1 MTSQALLGRLEPF
14 AHLTESQLGILAG
27 AVEKRD
33 LPAGTLIL
41 KEGES
46 SEEAFVIAGGRV
58 RIQRHTPYGAYAL
71 AVLGAGELFGETAFV
86 DRNGRSGDVLAESAT
101 ELLVL
106 PPAALGT
113 LMEADQRFAIAMYWA
128 FWKSLSRKLRR
139 TNDLLTQFF
148 SQVGPAPTP
157 PPPRRNPTGDFRI
170 DIAAKRSLF
179 QEQKLSG
186 MEINFL
192 TSLSREKKL
201 VGNEL
206 LFREGEAGDRM
217 YVVLDGRIMI
227 SKYIPGA
234 GEEALAFLERGD
246 YFGEMALIDHQPRS
260 ADAKA
265 HDGGA
270 VVLAI
275 PREVVEGLLDIH
287 KVSSL
292 RLLKILCGLVAKRL
306 RDVDDKIVGWH
317 ILAGG
322 GGASGEGAT
331 EDLPSP

>member
-1 MTSQALLGRLEPF
+1 MTSQSLLGRLEPF
-14 AHLTESQLGILAG
+14 AHLSAAQLDLLGQ
-27 AVEKRD
+27 AVERR
-33 LPAGTLIL
+33 LFPAGTVIL
-41 KEGES
+41 KEGDT
-46 SEEAFVIAGGRV
+46 SEEAFVVAGGRV
-58 RIQRHTPYGAYAL
+58 RIQRQTPYGAYSL

-86 DRNGRSGDVLAESAT
+86 DRHGRSGDAVAESAT
-101 ELLVL
+101 ELL
-106 PPAALGT
+106 ALSPEALEK
-113 LMEADQRFAIAMYWA
+113 LMAGDQRFAIAMYWA
-128 FWKSLSRKLRR
+128 FWKSLARKLRR
-139 TNDLLTQFF
+139 TNDLLAQFF
-148 SQVGPAPTP
+148 SHGGAAPAP
-157 PPPRRNPTGDFRI
+157 PPPRRQASGSFRI
-170 DIAAKRSLF
+170 DMAAKRSLF

-201 VGNEL
+201 AGNEV

-227 SKYIPGA
+227 SKFIPGA

-322 GGASGEGAT
+322 GGASGPAEEFPA
-331 EDLPSP
+331 

>member
-1 MTSQALLGRLEPF
+1 MSIQALLGRLEPF
-14 AHLTESQLGILAG
+14 AHLQAAHLELLAG
-27 AVEKRD
+27 AVENRS
-33 LPAGTLIL
+33 LPAGTSIL
-41 KEGES
+41 KEGER
-46 SEEAFVIAGGRV
+46 SEDAFVISGGRV
-58 RIQRHTPYGAYAL
+58 RIQRQTPYGAYAL
-71 AVLGAGELFGETAFV
+71 AILGAGELFGEAAFV
-86 DRNGRSGDVLAESAT
+86 DSNARSSDAIAESAT
-101 ELLVL
+101 ELLL
-106 PPAALGT
+106 LRPAVVGAI
-113 LMEADQRFAIAMYWA
+113 MESDQRFAIAMYWA
-128 FWKSLSRKLRR
+128 FWKSLARKLRR
-139 TNDLLTQFF
+139 TNDLLAQFF
-148 SQVGPAPTP
+148 AHGGPAPTP
-157 PPPRRNPTGDFRI
+157 PPPRRQVSGEFRI
-170 DIAAKRSLF
+170 DIAAKRTLF
-179 QEQKLSG
+179 QEQKLSS

-192 TSLSREKKL
+192 SSLSREKKL
-201 VGNEL
+201 AGNEV

-234 GEEALAFLERGD
+234 GEEALAFMERGD

-292 RLLKILCGLVAKRL
+292 RLLKILCALVAKRL
-306 RDVDDKIVGWH
+306 RDLDDKIIGWH

-322 GGASGEGAT
+322 GGAAGPP
-331 EDLPSP
+331 EDQL